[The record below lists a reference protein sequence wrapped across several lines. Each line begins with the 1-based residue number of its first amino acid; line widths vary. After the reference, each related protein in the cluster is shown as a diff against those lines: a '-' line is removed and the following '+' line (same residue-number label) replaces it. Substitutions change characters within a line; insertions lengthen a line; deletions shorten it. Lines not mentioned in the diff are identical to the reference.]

1 MTTSSVQPS
10 QLWPEQWAVHVAVE
24 ADRLENKVR
33 VALGGQPPDLEAG
46 PSSEAIRHHIAVA
59 RTASQRTGRRPF
71 RGFRDQVRGTSVD
84 QAYRNLHTAKVFSLD
99 LLADADVDALVP
111 DVAARLAT
119 VLDKNDP
126 RRTRAEQAL
135 RSRDAMVRRAA
146 LKQAMETAYDA
157 SDEEY
162 TRLRDFRN
170 IILLTAALIG
180 GLMWIIAL
188 VAAARPQYLPVCFT
202 PTADVT
208 ATVCPS
214 GVGQPP
220 SGGDLLIIAGLGA
233 LGGGLAA
240 LLAIRNLRGTSTPYS
255 LPVALAVLKVPSGAL
270 TSVAGLLLLGGGFA
284 PGFSDLDSQR
294 QILAYALV
302 FGYAQ
307 QVLTRLVDDRAQL
320 VLNNVPSK
328 DPEGKQP
335 DQAVTAAPVAEILQ
349 ATPQWPT
356 NGQRRPKT
364 ATRVRQAS
372 PQGPA
377 HDGMTIALPPPS
389 AST

>member
-1 MTTSSVQPS
+1 MTTPSVQPP

-33 VALGGQPPDLEAG
+33 VALDGRPRDLSTG
-46 PSSEAIRHHIAVA
+46 PSSEAIRHHIGIA
-59 RTASQRTGRRPF
+59 RAASQRTNRRPF
-71 RGFRDQVRGTSVD
+71 RGFRDQLRGTSVD

-99 LLADADVDALVP
+99 LLSDADVDALIP

-119 VLDKNDP
+119 VLDRNDP
-126 RRTRAEQAL
+126 RRTQTEQSL
-135 RSRDAMVRRAA
+135 RSRDTVVRRGA
-146 LKQAMETAYDA
+146 LKQAMEIAYDA

-170 IILLTAALIG
+170 IILLTAALISG
-180 GLMWIIAL
+180 CMWILAV
-188 VAAARPQYLPVCFT
+188 VAAANPQYLPVCFT

-214 GVGQPP
+214 GAGQPT
-220 SGGDLLIIAGLGA
+220 SAGDLLIVAGLGA

-270 TSVAGLLLLGGGFA
+270 TAVAGLLLLGGGFA

-307 QVLTRLVDDRAQL
+307 QVATRLVDNRAQL
-320 VLNNVPSK
+320 VLNKVPSK

-335 DQAVTAAPVAEILQ
+335 DQPVTATTVIE
-349 ATPQWPT
+349 TPQAVPYWPT
-356 NGQRRPKT
+356 NGQRPRR
-364 ATRVRQAS
+364 AARVRQAALRQ
-372 PQGPA
+372 PTP
-377 HDGMTIALPPPS
+377 DGMSIAQPPAPAS
-389 AST
+389 A